1 MIILSAKWKR
11 LCRYRAKNK
20 TMAQRYTRIYST
32 LHAPTTEAKRQT
44 GVFFFVD
51 FSQII
56 FSFQFLNYF
65 LNNFLFTSDFSSS
78 LNSRQFVSAVYTQHK
93 LSLDYQFFFFSI
105 KLFCKNSQKI
115 ELLFF
120 FLLNFLKL

>member
-1 MIILSAKWKR
+1 MIILSAKWQR
-11 LCRYRAKNK
+11 LYSYRAKNK
-20 TMAQRYTRIYST
+20 TMAHRYTRIYST

-93 LSLDYQFFFFSI
+93 LSLDYQFFFFFQSNYFVKIHKKSNCYFFSFSI
-105 KLFCKNSQKI
+105 S
-115 ELLFF
+115 
-120 FLLNFLKL
+120 